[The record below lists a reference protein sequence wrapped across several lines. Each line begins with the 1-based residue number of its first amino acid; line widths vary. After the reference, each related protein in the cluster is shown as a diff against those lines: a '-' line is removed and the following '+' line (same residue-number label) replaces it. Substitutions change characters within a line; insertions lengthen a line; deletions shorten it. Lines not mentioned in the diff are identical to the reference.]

1 MSVDITQV
9 YEEIAFDEG
18 KVLHKYL
25 CSESHP
31 TIGIGHKVLDTDA
44 EATLPIHGAYDDVPE
59 EECITEERCYE
70 LFQHD
75 IQLAIAG
82 CKGLYHNWEEIP
94 QEMRHILVNMCFQL
108 GQTGLSRFKSM
119 NEGVSQ
125 EAWGIVSMEMMD
137 SRWAQQTPERAKR
150 LQNRVLRMM
159 NNLER

>member
-1 MSVDITQV
+1 MSVDVTQV
-9 YEEIAFDEG
+9 YEEIASDEG
-18 KVLHKYL
+18 KILHCYM
-25 CSESHP
+25 CSEGHK
-31 TIGIGHKVLDTDA
+31 TVGIGHKVLPTDP
-44 EATLPIHGAYDDVPE
+44 ESNLPVHGTYDDVPA

-108 GQTGLSRFKSM
+108 GQTGLSRFKNM
-119 NEGVSQ
+119 NHGVSQ

-159 NNLER
+159 NR